1 MTNTMYDQV
10 LTLDCGAHGFVCD
23 MHVYGD
29 DNELA
34 PWIAIFGM
42 LNGGVPAAA
51 AVLLLLAKTAR
62 RNSMSRG
69 HARVTKS
76 PCSRD

>member
-1 MTNTMYDQV
+1 MTNTMYVQV
-10 LTLDCGAHGFVCD
+10 LTLDCRAHGLVCNV
-23 MHVYGD
+23 HVCGD

-51 AVLLLLAKTAR
+51 AVLLLGKTAR